1 MPGMYD
7 LFSGLAALVF
17 FGFTSKFHKPGLA
30 AVRSIRGIK
39 PGNFSSLLLGNI
51 KPEAKMRFGWSVFRV
66 LIDLANSRAAA
77 PSPTGKIPSG
87 TTGGQ
92 PVLQSGCLLPT
103 RLCPLPSNLAW
114 LGSGL
119 FLSLF
124 REEVPLTWGV
134 CQASEP

>member
-1 MPGMYD
+1 MRGVVPGMYD
-7 LFSGLAALVF
+7 LFSGLAALVI

-30 AVRSIRGIK
+30 ALRSIRGIK
-39 PGNFSSLLLGNI
+39 PGNLSSLLLGNI

-66 LIDLANSRAAA
+66 LIDLVNSRAAA

-103 RLCPLPSNLAW
+103 RCVLCPPIW
-114 LGSGL
+114 LGW
-119 FLSLF
+119 
-124 REEVPLTWGV
+124 EV
-134 CQASEP
+134 ASS